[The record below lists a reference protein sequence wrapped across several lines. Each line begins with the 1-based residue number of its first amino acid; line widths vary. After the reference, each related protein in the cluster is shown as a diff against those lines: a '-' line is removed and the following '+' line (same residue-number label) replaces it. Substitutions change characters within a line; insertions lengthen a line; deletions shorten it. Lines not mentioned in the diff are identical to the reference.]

1 MVAEDPAE
9 ARTEGLRRVLEG
21 EAGGGRT
28 VWASFNWTK
37 QLDVERALAQQ
48 EALAELA
55 DARQLVIKTA
65 VLERVADGWDAGER
79 RRAQTSHSGT
89 ISPGALVLDLAGL
102 GRTLPVFSFPEEA
115 EMFMRLDGLDGDWE
129 VREGVA
135 DDFFPHFFGT
145 RERVESVVLDPL
157 PGAMGDG
164 AQGPVG
170 IGPGRFVDRF
180 LGVSAPDA
188 VRG

>member
-1 MVAEDPAE
+1 MGQGRREK
-9 ARTEGLRRVLEG
+9 EGKLTRAWSSG
-21 EAGGGRT
+21 AGVSAG
-28 VWASFNWTK
+28 
-37 QLDVERALAQQ
+37 
-48 EALAELA
+48 
-55 DARQLVIKTA
+55 A
-65 VLERVADGWDAGER
+65 VYWLICDGTGP
-79 RRAQTSHSGT
+79 
-89 ISPGALVLDLAGL
+89 PGALVLDLAGL

>member
-1 MVAEDPAE
+1 VGQGRREK
-9 ARTEGLRRVLEG
+9 EGKLTRAWSSG
-21 EAGGGRT
+21 AGVSAG
-28 VWASFNWTK
+28 
-37 QLDVERALAQQ
+37 
-48 EALAELA
+48 
-55 DARQLVIKTA
+55 A
-65 VLERVADGWDAGER
+65 VYWLICDGTR
-79 RRAQTSHSGT
+79 P
-89 ISPGALVLDLAGL
+89 PGALVLDLAGL

-129 VREGVA
+129 VREGMA

>member
-1 MVAEDPAE
+1 MGQGRREK
-9 ARTEGLRRVLEG
+9 EGKLTRAWSSG
-21 EAGGGRT
+21 AGVSAG
-28 VWASFNWTK
+28 
-37 QLDVERALAQQ
+37 
-48 EALAELA
+48 
-55 DARQLVIKTA
+55 A
-65 VLERVADGWDAGER
+65 VYWLICDGTR
-79 RRAQTSHSGT
+79 P
-89 ISPGALVLDLAGL
+89 PGALVLDLAGL

-129 VREGVA
+129 VREGMA

-180 LGVSAPDA
+180 LGVSAPD
-188 VRG
+188 VVGGLTL

>member
-1 MVAEDPAE
+1 MGQGRGEK
-9 ARTEGLRRVLEG
+9 EGKLTRAWSSG
-21 EAGGGRT
+21 AGVSAG
-28 VWASFNWTK
+28 
-37 QLDVERALAQQ
+37 
-48 EALAELA
+48 
-55 DARQLVIKTA
+55 A
-65 VLERVADGWDAGER
+65 VYWLICDGTGP
-79 RRAQTSHSGT
+79 
-89 ISPGALVLDLAGL
+89 PGALVLDLAGL